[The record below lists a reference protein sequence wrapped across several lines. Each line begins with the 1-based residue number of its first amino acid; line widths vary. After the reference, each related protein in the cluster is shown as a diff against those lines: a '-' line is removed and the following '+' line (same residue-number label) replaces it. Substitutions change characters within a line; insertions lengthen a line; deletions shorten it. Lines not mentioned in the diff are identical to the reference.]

1 MLANWRFLR
10 CFLFL
15 TCYEFVLFK
24 DLRVVGERRENS
36 NVLCFSRSME
46 TTISFNS
53 MLMYE
58 EISKAADGAS
68 SITSNWAEA
77 VRRNTLLD
85 FKELCE

>member
-1 MLANWRFLR
+1 
-10 CFLFL
+10 
-15 TCYEFVLFK
+15 
-24 DLRVVGERRENS
+24 
-36 NVLCFSRSME
+36 ME

-68 SITSNWAEA
+68 SITSNWAETA
-77 VRRNTLLD
+77 RRNTLLD